1 LPAAPRRVRT
11 SFHHARSRGATSSL
25 PRSSGMQPQLEE
37 GEFCPPD
44 YPTVICKAT
53 GPRVVWVGQRKS
65 GFTRRCSVT
74 MRRGETALAAA
85 TRKLNE
91 LKDNASL
98 SDVPDD
104 DSGRQS
110 AEQQPAVT
118 DEQQQPAATD
128 EQQPAATEVVGQQGR
143 PEREVRVPDFL
154 QPCEEIRQFAT
165 GSRKRRRDPDDER
178 CTKRA
183 CECAS
188 VRAERD
194 EYKQRCKEQAAAHL
208 RLREKV
214 SAIAHDVAGGDGS
227 IGTAASAMQQALLEL
242 LDLQEG
248 VELSGDESEGEE
260 SEDGSSQDEDASDDD
275 DAARSHPRGGHVQSA
290 VRECLGNQRHCL
302 CNARLSLIWAPRHP
316 VWCRTSRWSHGRTTA
331 IRALDLRC
339 TSRVKRRPAHRG
351 CAVEPLSHYVG

>member
-1 LPAAPRRVRT
+1 MQ
-11 SFHHARSRGATSSL
+11 AT
-25 PRSSGMQPQLEE
+25 QLKE

-44 YPTVICKAT
+44 YPTVICKA
-53 GPRVVWVGQRKS
+53 GPRVVWVGLHQS
-65 GFTRRCSVT
+65 GFTGLCSVT
-74 MRRGETALAAA
+74 MRKGEAPLAAA

-91 LKDNASL
+91 LKDNSSL

-104 DSGRQS
+104 YSDRQG
-110 AEQQPAVT
+110 AEQQPAAT
-118 DEQQQPAATD
+118 DDQQPAATD
-128 EQQPAATEVVGQQGR
+128 EQQPAATEVLGRQGR
-143 PEREVRVPDFL
+143 PEREVRAPDFL
-154 QPCEEIRQFAT
+154 QPCEDLRQFAT

-275 DAARSHPRGGHVQSA
+275 DAARSRLLTVPVTPTPTPTLILTLTPTLTAGVGDRPDGGAGRPHGGRGRARGGRA
-290 VRECLGNQRHCL
+290 
-302 CNARLSLIWAPRHP
+302 APR
-316 VWCRTSRWSHGRTTA
+316 
-331 IRALDLRC
+331 LE
-339 TSRVKRRPAHRG
+339 RPQRG
-351 CAVEPLSHYVG
+351 

>member
-1 LPAAPRRVRT
+1 
-11 SFHHARSRGATSSL
+11 
-25 PRSSGMQPQLEE
+25 MQPQLEE

-44 YPTVICKAT
+44 YSTVICKA

-154 QPCEEIRQFAT
+154 QPDFL
-165 GSRKRRRDPDDER
+165 
-178 CTKRA
+178 
-183 CECAS
+183 
-188 VRAERD
+188 
-194 EYKQRCKEQAAAHL
+194 QRCKRAQMANFLLARAETGARGKLLMGGGA
-208 RLREKV
+208 REKR
-214 SAIAHDVAGGDGS
+214 AIFVDLYGS
-227 IGTAASAMQQALLEL
+227 TTWNTVTQNNSPQ
-242 LDLQEG
+242 
-248 VELSGDESEGEE
+248 
-260 SEDGSSQDEDASDDD
+260 
-275 DAARSHPRGGHVQSA
+275 HVM
-290 VRECLGNQRHCL
+290 
-302 CNARLSLIWAPRHP
+302 
-316 VWCRTSRWSHGRTTA
+316 
-331 IRALDLRC
+331 
-339 TSRVKRRPAHRG
+339 
-351 CAVEPLSHYVG
+351 